1 MVETPDLYA
10 PWADYYD
17 EIFGALSADLDFYRR
32 EARAAGG
39 PVLEIGCGTGRLLL
53 PLLAEGID
61 AEGLDRSP
69 PMLDRLRAK
78 AAAAG
83 LAPRLHCVDMRSFSL
98 PRRYALIVVPFRT
111 FLHLDTQDEQL
122 TFLRTC
128 RAHLWPGGRLILNF
142 FHPSLRRLAEQDG
155 RRRLDASYVDPATGD
170 TVHLWVSV
178 RNDPVHQRLEVLF
191 VRDRVD
197 GAGRV
202 RATQYL
208 PLRLRWV
215 YRFEFELLLR
225 LAGFARYEV
234 FGGFEREPLVRDD
247 QEMVWIAY
255 NA

>member
-1 MVETPDLYA
+1 MTDSPDLYA

-17 EIFGALSADLDFYRR
+17 EIFGALNADLDFYLD

-53 PLLAEGID
+53 PMLAEGLD
-61 AEGLDRSP
+61 VEGLDRSP
-69 PMLDRLRAK
+69 QMLDRLRAK
-78 AAAAG
+78 AELAG
-83 LAPRLHCVDMRSFSL
+83 LAPRLHCTDMRGFSL

-122 TFLRTC
+122 EFLRTC
-128 RAHLWPGGRLILNF
+128 RAHLLPEGRLIANF
-142 FHPSLRRLAEQDG
+142 FHPSLRRLVEQDG
-155 RRRLDASYVDPATGD
+155 SRRYDASYTDAATGD

-178 RNDPVHQRLEVLF
+178 RNDPVQQRLQVLF
-191 VRDRVD
+191 ARERADA
-197 GAGRV
+197 AGRLV
-202 RATQYL
+202 ETCYL

-225 LAGFARYEV
+225 VAGFARYEV
-234 FGGFEREPLVRDD
+234 FGGFEREPLARDD